1 MPMSYYPKGFAHG
14 INIRGIPLQV
24 AHPGK
29 VFWVNNSGVL
39 PEGGIGASDGND
51 GTYLRPF
58 LTLDYAIGRCT
69 ANRGDIIMIMP
80 GHVEAV
86 TATSIAMDVAG
97 VAIVGLG
104 EGDLRPKFTY
114 GVTSSNII
122 ISASNCSMK
131 NIILMS
137 TVDNVVAAITTT
149 AAADGL
155 TLDIETRDTSAAIE
169 FISALVT
176 VSGSDNLVAKL
187 KHRGFVAGNAM
198 TRYVDL
204 VGCRD
209 AYIDVDFFGIA
220 STAVVDMRTTACN
233 NIQVSGR
240 FYNESAALTKN
251 VTNNTTSTWSV
262 RGFDAKGGNEF
273 AGSDDT
279 AVAYLST
286 GTSTALGT
294 DGTTVTDSAT
304 TVLGAIGADNANNA
318 FASSSVVANLNGS
331 VLERLEALMD
341 PLGGYDPLLGFRV
354 TKNSNLADG
363 SGTDNLFTI
372 TGRCLIT
379 HLSGEV
385 TTQIGT
391 SDTIKLSDVTN
402 TVDLCA
408 ATTVTSDV
416 VGTMYA
422 LPGIS
427 AQILN
432 GTGGT
437 PVVGSIPN
445 IPAGG
450 ASGGAMQIIGDVQG
464 AITLAQVANAA
475 GTGVVAWVLYY
486 KPLTA
491 ASSIV
496 AAA

>member
-1 MPMSYYPKGFAHG
+1 MPMSNYPKGFSNG
-14 INIRGIPLQV
+14 VTIRGVPLNV
-24 AHPGK
+24 AHPGR
-29 VFWVNNSGVL
+29 VYWVNNSSVL
-39 PEGGIGASDGND
+39 PEGGVGGSDGND

-58 LTLDYAIGRCT
+58 STLDYAIGRCT
-69 ANRGDIIMIMP
+69 AGRGDIIMVMP
-80 GHVEAV
+80 GHIEAV

-104 EGDLRPKFTY
+104 EGDARPLFNFGAT
-114 GVTSSNII
+114 TSTIT
-122 ISASNCSMK
+122 ISAANCSIK
-131 NIILMS
+131 
-137 TVDNVVAAITTT
+137 NVVLKATIDSVVAGITLT

-155 TLDIETRDTSAAIE
+155 TLDLETRDTSSSIE

-176 VSGSDNLVAKL
+176 VSGANNLVANL
-187 KHRGFVAGNAM
+187 VHRGFAAGDAM
-198 TRYVDL
+198 VRYVDL
-204 VGCRD
+204 VGCTD
-209 AYIDVDFFGIA
+209 AKIDVDFFGKA
-220 STAVVDMRTTACN
+220 STSVVDMRTTACN
-233 NIQVSGR
+233 NILVRGR
-240 FYNESAALTKN
+240 FYNDSAALTKN

-262 RGFDAKGGNEF
+262 RGYDAKGGNEF

-294 DGTTVTDSAT
+294 DGTTVSDSAT
-304 TVLGAIGADNANNA
+304 TVLGAIGADNNNNA
-318 FASSSVVANLNGS
+318 FASTSVVANKDGS

-341 PLGGYDPLLGFRV
+341 PLGGYDPMLGFRV
-354 TKNSNLADG
+354 TKTSNMADG
-363 SGTDNLFTI
+363 SGTDNLFTV

-391 SDTIKLSDVTN
+391 TTTMKLSDVTN

-408 ATTVTSDV
+408 ATTITSDV

-422 LPGIS
+422 LPGLS

-437 PVVGSIPN
+437 PVVGSVPNMTIPSSN
-445 IPAGG
+445 AG
-450 ASGGAMQIIGDVQG
+450 QIIGD
-464 AITLAQVANAA
+464 AQAALTIAHVLDGA
-475 GTGVVAWVLYY
+475 GTGAVDWVLYY